1 MFSLEN
7 GVLLL
12 GVVLVTTSLLMQMR
26 KRQRQATPRL
36 SPREEL
42 ERARQAHGL
51 HGDLEE
57 VMVEVEQ
64 LAKRFGTQLDAKSI
78 QLDRMIRQ
86 ADERIQTMQRLAENT
101 GGHRQ
106 ISDMT
111 EVPSNVSARA
121 GTNPSAASST
131 EATGSAEQQNEV
143 DQQDTLARNIYA
155 LADAGSDP
163 LEIAKQLDEHVG
175 KVELI
180 LALRSA

>member
-1 MFSLEN
+1 M
-7 GVLLL
+7 
-12 GVVLVTTSLLMQMR
+12 
-26 KRQRQATPRL
+26 
-36 SPREEL
+36 
-42 ERARQAHGL
+42 
-51 HGDLEE
+51 
-57 VMVEVEQ
+57 
-64 LAKRFGTQLDAKSI
+64 
-78 QLDRMIRQ
+78 
-86 ADERIQTMQRLAENT
+86 MQRLAENT

-111 EVPSNVSARA
+111 EVPSNVAARA

-131 EATGSAEQQNEV
+131 ETAGSAEQQNEV
-143 DQQDTLARNIYA
+143 DQQDTLTRSIYA

>member
-12 GVVLVTTSLLMQMR
+12 GIVLVTTSLLMRMR

-42 ERARQAHGL
+42 VRAHQARGL

-78 QLDRMIRQ
+78 QLDRLIRQ
-86 ADERIQTMQRLAENT
+86 TDERIQYDAAARRE
-101 GGHRQ
+101 HRWTPTD
-106 ISDMT
+106 I
-111 EVPSNVSARA
+111 
-121 GTNPSAASST
+121 
-131 EATGSAEQQNEV
+131 
-143 DQQDTLARNIYA
+143 
-155 LADAGSDP
+155 
-163 LEIAKQLDEHVG
+163 
-175 KVELI
+175 
-180 LALRSA
+180 